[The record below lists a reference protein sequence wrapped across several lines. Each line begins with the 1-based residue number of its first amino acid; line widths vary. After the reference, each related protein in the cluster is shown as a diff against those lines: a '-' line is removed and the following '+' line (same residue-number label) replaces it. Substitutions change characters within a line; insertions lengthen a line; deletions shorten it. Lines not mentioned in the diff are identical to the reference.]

1 MSIHI
6 EPSDSSLGAVIT
18 GVDLNALDDQSWL
31 AVEAAWHKYAVLI
44 FPQQHINEAQ
54 HVALGQRIGPI
65 EILAADRKAVA
76 ISNQKPD
83 GGLLG
88 PDSGYYQILRG
99 NEGWHTDSSYMPVS
113 ARASILAAEVLPDA
127 GGETQW
133 ADMRAAYQ
141 ALSGE
146 LRQRIDGL
154 AAYHSLYHSQAK
166 IGHQAGTGSSYGLG
180 DQPPPLRPLVKIH
193 PATNVPSLYIG
204 RHAYG
209 IPGLSE
215 ADSEAL
221 LTQLVED
228 ACQSPRVLT
237 HSWTPGDVVMWDN
250 RCVLH
255 RARPYDYNQ
264 PRVMRHVRVTG
275 DPATESGLQS

>member
-18 GVDLNALDDQSWL
+18 GVDLNALNDQSWL

-146 LRQRIDGL
+146 LHQRIDGL
-154 AAYHSLYHSQAK
+154 AAYLSLYHSQAK

-275 DPATESGLQS
+275 DPATELGLQS

>member
-1 MSIHI
+1 
-6 EPSDSSLGAVIT
+6 
-18 GVDLNALDDQSWL
+18 
-31 AVEAAWHKYAVLI
+31 
-44 FPQQHINEAQ
+44 
-54 HVALGQRIGPI
+54 VALGQRIGPI

-76 ISNQKPD
+76 ISNQNPE

-146 LRQRIDGL
+146 LRERIDGL

-166 IGHQAGTGSSYGLG
+166 IGHQAGAGSSYGLG

-193 PATNVPSLYIG
+193 SATNIPSLYIG

-275 DPATESGLQS
+275 DPATESSLQF

>member
-1 MSIHI
+1 M
-6 EPSDSSLGAVIT
+6 
-18 GVDLNALDDQSWL
+18 
-31 AVEAAWHKYAVLI
+31 
-44 FPQQHINEAQ
+44 
-54 HVALGQRIGPI
+54 
-65 EILAADRKAVA
+65 
-76 ISNQKPD
+76 
-83 GGLLG
+83 
-88 PDSGYYQILRG
+88 
-99 NEGWHTDSSYMPVS
+99 
-113 ARASILAAEVLPDA
+113 
-127 GGETQW
+127 
-133 ADMRAAYQ
+133 
-141 ALSGE
+141 
-146 LRQRIDGL
+146 
-154 AAYHSLYHSQAK
+154 
-166 IGHQAGTGSSYGLG
+166 
-180 DQPPPLRPLVKIH
+180 KIH

>member
-1 MSIHI
+1 MSISVQ
-6 EPSDSSLGAVIT
+6 PCDSTLGALVT
-18 GVDLNALDDQSWL
+18 GIDLNHLSDQQWQTVEKAWL
-31 AVEAAWHKYAVLI
+31 EHAVLI
-44 FPQQHINEAQ
+44 FPMQDISEAQ

-65 EILAADRKAVA
+65 EILSADRKAVP

-88 PDSGYYQILRG
+88 PDSSYYQILRG

-113 ARASILAAEVLPDA
+113 ARASILAAQILPDA

-141 ALSGE
+141 ALSE
-146 LRQRIDGL
+146 KKRQQIDGL
-154 AAYHSLYHSQAK
+154 AAFHSLYHSQAK
-166 IGHQAGTGSSYGLG
+166 IGHKADIGSSYGLG
-180 DQPPPLRPLVKIH
+180 DQPPPLRPLVKLH
-193 PATNVPSLYIG
+193 PDTQAPSLYIG

-215 ADSEAL
+215 AESEAL
-221 LTQLVED
+221 LAELVEF
-228 ACQSPRVLT
+228 ACQAPRVVT
-237 HSWTPGDVVMWDN
+237 HSWAPGDVVMWDN

-255 RARPYDYNQ
+255 RARPYDYSE

-275 DPATESGLQS
+275 DPAFESGVAQ

>member
-18 GVDLNALDDQSWL
+18 GVDLNALNDQSWL

-141 ALSGE
+141 ALSGSCANVSTV
-146 LRQRIDGL
+146 LRLITL
-154 AAYHSLYHSQAK
+154 CITPKLKLVIKQAQDPVTAWA
-166 IGHQAGTGSSYGLG
+166 IN
-180 DQPPPLRPLVKIH
+180 LRH
-193 PATNVPSLYIG
+193 Y
-204 RHAYG
+204 
-209 IPGLSE
+209 
-215 ADSEAL
+215 AL
-221 LTQLVED
+221 
-228 ACQSPRVLT
+228 
-237 HSWTPGDVVMWDN
+237 W
-250 RCVLH
+250 
-255 RARPYDYNQ
+255 
-264 PRVMRHVRVTG
+264 
-275 DPATESGLQS
+275 